1 MDTREKK
8 FYVGIDLGEEYS
20 QVSYYNCIDAE
31 PVSVDFG
38 TDSTEC
44 RVPTVVGKTIGRDEW
59 FAGDE
64 AIHGASLGEV
74 IAVDGLLK
82 KAADK
87 NPVTVDKVSVMPV
100 RLIAG
105 YLDYLIQ
112 AAKLAGESDTADR
125 VCITLENYN
134 ISVLNVLLKALNSI
148 GYPDDAI
155 EFAGRDES
163 FIYYAISQKN
173 ELWKN
178 DVFLFDYSNKG
189 LIVKRMYTVNERG
202 SRIIMVHTDDM
213 SDEVTDAM
221 RRNKASEEYL
231 DSRLKET
238 AVKLFEHHNIST
250 VYLTGEAFAGEFNT
264 PSFIGYIC
272 DRRRVFAGD
281 NLYCKGA
288 CYQAVAADYPP
299 DRDIIVA
306 CKERITTGI
315 EIRISD
321 RGRDK
326 IFRLVRPG
334 INWFGADCSYDFIL
348 DGAEEA
354 ELFLSPIDTRE
365 KQLIRISFAELPVR
379 PDKATRITISFSFT
393 SDSRCHMM
401 VKDKGFGEFYK
412 SSGRVI
418 NEELLL

>member
-8 FYVGIDLGEEYS
+8 FYIGIDLGEEYS
-20 QVSYYNCIDAE
+20 QVSYYNCIDSE

-44 RVPTVVGKTIGRDEW
+44 RVPTVVSKTIGKDEW

-64 AIHGASLGEV
+64 ALHSASLGEAV
-74 IAVDGLLK
+74 SVDGLLK

-87 NPVTVDKVSVMPV
+87 NPVTIDNTSVMPV

-105 YLDYLIQ
+105 YIDYLIQ
-112 AAKLAGESDTADR
+112 AAKLAGDSGHVDR
-125 VCITLENYN
+125 ICISLENYN
-134 ISVLNVLLKALNSI
+134 ISVLNVLAKALNSI
-148 GYPDDAI
+148 GYRDDTF

-163 FIYYAISQKN
+163 FIYYAISQKD

-178 DVFLFDYSNKG
+178 DVFLFDYGEKG
-189 LIVKRMYTVNERG
+189 LKVKRMYTANERG
-202 SRIIMVHTDDM
+202 NRIIMVHTDDL

-221 RRNKASEEYL
+221 RRNRASVEYL
-231 DSRLKET
+231 DNKLKET
-238 AVKLFEHHNIST
+238 AVRLFEHHNIST
-250 VYLTGEAFAGEFNT
+250 VYLTGEAFTGEFNT

-299 DRDIIVA
+299 ARDIIIA

-321 RGRDK
+321 CGRDK

-348 DGAEEA
+348 DDIKEA

-365 KQLIRISFAELPVR
+365 KQLIKISFEDLPVR

>member
-112 AAKLAGESDTADR
+112 AAKLAGGSDTADR

-155 EFAGRDES
+155 EFAGHDES

-250 VYLTGEAFAGEFNT
+250 VYL
-264 PSFIGYIC
+264 
-272 DRRRVFAGD
+272 
-281 NLYCKGA
+281 
-288 CYQAVAADYPP
+288 
-299 DRDIIVA
+299 
-306 CKERITTGI
+306 
-315 EIRISD
+315 
-321 RGRDK
+321 
-326 IFRLVRPG
+326 
-334 INWFGADCSYDFIL
+334 
-348 DGAEEA
+348 
-354 ELFLSPIDTRE
+354 LS
-365 KQLIRISFAELPVR
+365 LIHI
-379 PDKATRITISFSFT
+379 
-393 SDSRCHMM
+393 
-401 VKDKGFGEFYK
+401 
-412 SSGRVI
+412 
-418 NEELLL
+418 